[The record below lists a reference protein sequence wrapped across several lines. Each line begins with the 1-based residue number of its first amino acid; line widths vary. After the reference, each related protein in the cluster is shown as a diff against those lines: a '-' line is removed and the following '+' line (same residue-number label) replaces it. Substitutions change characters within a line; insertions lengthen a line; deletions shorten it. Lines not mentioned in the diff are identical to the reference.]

1 MNVTNFSQKNM
12 LLAIDVGNSN
22 IVFGIY
28 KDEQWLNVWRTV
40 TYTQKSAIDYE
51 VILRNYFLEAG
62 LKISEIYKVV
72 LSSVVPSLTE
82 VLRQTVIHLCDQEPI
97 LVNAEIYPELKIE
110 IHNPY
115 EIGADLVAN
124 AIAAVH
130 RFPNNHCVVVD
141 FGTALTF
148 TTISKNKEILGVAIG
163 LGLQTAVRAL
173 AQNTAKLPEVP
184 LELPLSPIGK
194 NTTQAIQAGVLLGY
208 VGAVPFILRQIEDEL
223 GEKCKVIATGG
234 LSSILTPLRDSFDQI
249 DMLLTLD
256 GLRLIGENVNI
267 KN

>member
-1 MNVTNFSQKNM
+1 M
-12 LLAIDVGNSN
+12 LLAIDIGNSN
-22 IVFGIY
+22 IVFGVY
-28 KDEQWLNVWRTV
+28 KDNNWRVVWRTV
-40 TYTQKSAIDYE
+40 TYTQKNAVDYE
-51 VILRNYFLEAG
+51 VILRNYFLEEG
-62 LKISEIYKVV
+62 LKISEICKVV

-82 VLRQTVIHLCDQEPI
+82 VLRQTVIHFCGQAPI
-97 LVNAEIYPELKIE
+97 LVDAEIYPELKIS
-110 IHNPY
+110 IHNPH

-124 AIAAVH
+124 AIAAIH
-130 RFPNNHCVVVD
+130 RFPQNHCIVVD

-148 TTISKNKEILGVAIG
+148 TTVSKHKEILGVAIG

-173 AQNTAKLPEVP
+173 SQNTAKLPEVP

-194 NTTQAIQAGVLLGY
+194 NTVHAIQAGVLLGY
-208 VGAVPFILRQIEDEL
+208 LGAVPFILQQIENEL

-256 GLRLIGENVNI
+256 GLRIIGESVKA